1 MSLTPTT
8 LGPSSDARERRMDLA
23 LARSVVYRALTLG
36 LRHPSVSSL
45 TSLAAGRPALLEA
58 AALLDSSRL
67 AAEPL
72 LPVVQA
78 FADRAGAAPN
88 HAAGLAAAHA
98 RLFGH
103 SQGLVCPFETEYG
116 SGGSFRQPQ
125 ELADIAGFYLAFGL
139 RPAAGADERAD
150 HVACECAFMDFL
162 ARKEAYVLASGAEP
176 DGIGAAEAEEMHD
189 VVRAAAA
196 AFLRDHLGRFG
207 MAFATRLA
215 REAEGDL
222 FGALGGVLARLL
234 ALECERLS
242 VPAGPPTLQVR
253 PPAVDD
259 VPVGCGTA
267 CDAEPGPIRIGIR
280 GRP

>member
-1 MSLTPTT
+1 MSLTPAT
-8 LGPSSDARERRMDLA
+8 LEPASDARERRMDLA

-36 LRHPSVSSL
+36 LRHPSFSSL

-58 AALLDSSRL
+58 AALLDRSCL

-72 LPVVQA
+72 LPAVQVL
-78 FADRAGAAPN
+78 ADRAGAAPGN
-88 HAAGLAAAHA
+88 AAGLAAAHA

-139 RPAAGADERAD
+139 RPATGADERAD

-162 ARKEAYVLASGAEP
+162 ARKEAYVLASEP

-189 VVRAAAA
+189 VIRAAAA
-196 AFLRDHLGRFG
+196 SFLRDHLGRFG
-207 MAFATRLA
+207 TAFATRLA
-215 REAEGDL
+215 RAAEGDL

-234 ALECERLS
+234 ALECERMS

-259 VPVGCGTA
+259 VPAGCGTA
-267 CDAEPGPIRIGIR
+267 CDAEPDPIRIEIR
-280 GRP
+280 ERP